1 MAKVYAPN
9 KDYNG
14 VTASVPFT
22 NGVGFS
28 SNPYLLDW
36 FKEHGYIVEDD
47 IVEDDI
53 AEAKSEENTDISQLS
68 YEELKALAKD
78 KGVDGYHKMKKE
90 ELVDAL
96 KDSE

>member
-36 FKEHGYIVEDD
+36 FKEHGYKVEDGD
-47 IVEDDI
+47 
-53 AEAKSEENTDISQLS
+53 SETTSESKTDISQLS
-68 YEELKALAKD
+68 YEELKTLAKD

-90 ELVDAL
+90 ELLDAL